1 MNVNLPQN
9 ERRAARAPMEH
20 RWGMRIEL
28 HCPVILGDGDA
39 AVAAGRLINASISGA
54 LIGTEAKLPALT
66 PITVTIQTGGSA
78 DRCLTLSACVVR
90 TEPGAIGVEWRD
102 MAAQPLVDLLH
113 EVQREAQLWA
123 RDTAF
128 D

>member
-1 MNVNLPQN
+1 MNVHLPQN

-28 HCPVILGDGDA
+28 QCPVTLGEGNA
-39 AVAAGRLINASISGA
+39 AVAAGQLINASISGA

-66 PITVTIQTGGSA
+66 PITVTIQTGGNA
-78 DRCLTLSACVVR
+78 QRLTLAACVVR
-90 TEPGAIGVEWRD
+90 TEPDAIAVEWRD
-102 MAAQPLVDLLH
+102 MAAKPLVDLLH
-113 EVQREAQLWA
+113 EAQGDAQLWA